1 MSVGNVRG
9 NISKLLNK
17 SKNQRD
23 FSRAC
28 QKLLLKIEGF
38 PLKTLLN
45 RRDFAKYAVAMIHSQ

>member
-1 MSVGNVRG
+1 MRG

-45 RRDFAKYAVAMIHSQ
+45 RRDFAKYAVAMIHCQ